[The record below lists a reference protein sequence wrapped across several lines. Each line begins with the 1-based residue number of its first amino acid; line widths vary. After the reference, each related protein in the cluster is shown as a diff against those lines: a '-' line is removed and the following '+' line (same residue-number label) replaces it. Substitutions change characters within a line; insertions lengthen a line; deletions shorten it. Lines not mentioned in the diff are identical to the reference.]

1 MQFRLR
7 RVPSLRTEQRKE
19 SLTTRSLA
27 SLGSHQS
34 AELREGISSASSGS
48 RALRECPSPRF
59 EMKSDV
65 RLKLFTAGTSLVT
78 NDNDTLG
85 DGDQSAIT
93 DHEAQEVHQ
102 ELFRTGE

>member
-1 MQFRLR
+1 
-7 RVPSLRTEQRKE
+7 
-19 SLTTRSLA
+19 
-27 SLGSHQS
+27 
-34 AELREGISSASSGS
+34 
-48 RALRECPSPRF
+48 
-59 EMKSDV
+59 V